1 MHPAALPR
9 APITRRIAAFRPSWA
24 SKISSFTPRSPGR
37 NKLIKKLA
45 QNVSASLGPMCGPT
59 DLAFAV
65 GCCLSAVGQEVNDAA
80 AFEIADN
87 GAVALPPLPGQVVYA
102 VDVVG
107 ACHEDLPE
115 VDPVLAEFGDVEDI
129 VGSVSIG
136 VEEAVRADA
145 VRRYGG

>member
-24 SKISSFTPRSPGR
+24 SEISSFTPRSPGR

-45 QNVSASLGPMCGPT
+45 QN
-59 DLAFAV
+59 
-65 GCCLSAVGQEVNDAA
+65 
-80 AFEIADN
+80 
-87 GAVALPPLPGQVVYA
+87 A

-136 VEEAVRADA
+136 VEEAVRAEA
-145 VRRYGG
+145 VWRYGG